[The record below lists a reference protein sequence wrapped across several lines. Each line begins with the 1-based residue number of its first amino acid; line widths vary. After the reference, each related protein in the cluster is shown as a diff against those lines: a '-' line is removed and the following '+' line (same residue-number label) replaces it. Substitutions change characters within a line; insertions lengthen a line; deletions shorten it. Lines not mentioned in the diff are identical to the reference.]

1 MSRTLRRIAFRVVL
15 SAAFVWLALRGI
27 RVRVVFDEIGGA
39 RTGWL
44 LGALALLTVS
54 FALGAARWRLLVRG
68 QGVRL
73 GAGEALRY
81 TWIGLFFTNL
91 LPSGFGGDAVRAWIA
106 GRRSGAL
113 AAVTGSVLADRLT
126 ALWALV
132 TLGALGVLIE
142 HATLPSIV
150 VLSTLLS
157 CGAVAIGTVLV
168 LAPGPARLL
177 SQVTSAWPRGSR
189 AVRRVGAALAIYN
202 GRRDLLLGALGLSL
216 AAQACAV
223 LAALM
228 LARALGLQIGVG
240 LLVTTIPVAL
250 LATATPTSIN
260 GLGVREAV
268 FRALLVP
275 AGVAPSRAV
284 AFSLLTVIAG
294 GLVSLPG
301 AAAWIALRRERARP
315 ELRLVPDGGEAALR
329 ASLAGAEL
337 PARAA
342 G

>member
-1 MSRTLRRIAFRVVL
+1 MSRALRRVAFRVAL

-27 RVRVVFDEIGGA
+27 RVRVVVAEIGSA
-39 RTGWL
+39 QNGWL
-44 LGALALLTVS
+44 LGALVLLSVS

-73 GAGEALRY
+73 RGGEALRY

-157 CGAVAIGTVLV
+157 CGAVAVGSVLV
-168 LAPGPARLL
+168 LAPGPARVL
-177 SQVTSAWPRGSR
+177 SR
-189 AVRRVGAALAIYN
+189 ATAMAA
-202 GRRDLLLGALGLSL
+202 R
-216 AAQACAV
+216 
-223 LAALM
+223 
-228 LARALGLQIGVG
+228 
-240 LLVTTIPVAL
+240 
-250 LATATPTSIN
+250 
-260 GLGVREAV
+260 
-268 FRALLVP
+268 
-275 AGVAPSRAV
+275 
-284 AFSLLTVIAG
+284 
-294 GLVSLPG
+294 
-301 AAAWIALRRERARP
+301 LRR
-315 ELRLVPDGGEAALR
+315 
-329 ASLAGAEL
+329 
-337 PARAA
+337 RAA
-342 G
+342 RR